1 MSFKQSLTW
10 RNMDLL
16 YEASVASQIA
26 RYAAGLKYE
35 HLPDDVVH
43 HAKRSLLDGLG
54 CAIGGYVAPGR
65 PACETVAIALG
76 GPPEATVFGS
86 GLRTGIASATL
97 VNCFMMR
104 FLEFNDVGGG
114 NHNEEAIPALMAIC
128 EREGRS
134 GKDFLTALVMSYE
147 IGVRVV
153 GSVPGAS
160 AGWDKHGWST
170 DARGGLNMPPAIGKL
185 LGLNESQIAHALAIC
200 ASRGVPLGILDAD
213 REENSMAKNL
223 RFGFITREAIT
234 ACLLAQQGFTGPLRV
249 VEGDGG
255 YRDGI
260 LHGDMDLQA
269 LVDFTGWRIRDTRFK
284 RLCANGSTQ
293 GHLHATMDIVT
304 ANDLK
309 PEDIAS
315 VRIRCGA
322 REARHT
328 TALAKKYPRNA
339 ETGDHSAYF
348 ANAFAIKYRNF
359 GPDSC
364 DPSHF
369 TDPEIVDLIE
379 RITVQHDPEL
389 PARGRAGISEITTK
403 DGRRFECK
411 RDALV
416 DILPDSELEAKFMD
430 LALRHMNESRAR
442 AIIDVVWNIDKAPDF
457 KDLTQL
463 MSFAK
468 QGTVQ

>member
-1 MSFKQSLTW
+1 MSFKQQLTW
-10 RNMDLL
+10 RNLDSL
-16 YEASVASQIA
+16 YEASAASQIA
-26 RYAAGLKYE
+26 RYAAGLRFE

-65 PACETVAIALG
+65 PACEAVAKALG

-86 GLRTGIASATL
+86 GFRTGVASATL
-97 VNCFMMR
+97 VNCFLTR

-114 NHNEEAIPALMAIC
+114 NHNEEAIPPLLAIG
-128 EREGRS
+128 EREGSS
-134 GKDFLTALVMSYE
+134 GKDFLTALALSYE
-147 IGVRVV
+147 LGVRVV
-153 GSVPGAS
+153 ASVPGAS

-170 DARGGLNMPPAIGKL
+170 DARGGLSMPPAIGRL
-185 LGLNESQIAHALAIC
+185 LGLTETQIAHAIAIC

-234 ACLLAQQGFTGPLRV
+234 ACLLAKQGFTGPLRV
-249 VEGDGG
+249 IEGDGG

-260 LHGDMDLQA
+260 LRGDMDLAA

-293 GHLHATMDIVT
+293 GHLHATMEIVI

-309 PEDIAS
+309 PADIES
-315 VRIRCGA
+315 VRIRAGA

-339 ETGDHSAYF
+339 ETGDHSAFF
-348 ANAFAIKYRNF
+348 ANAFAIKHRNF
-359 GPDSC
+359 GPDSA
-364 DPSHF
+364 DPKHF
-369 TDPEIVDLIE
+369 IDPEIVDLIE
-379 RITVQHDPEL
+379 RITVEHDPAL
-389 PARGRAGISEITTK
+389 PPRGRVGISEIRTK
-403 DGRRFECK
+403 DGREFTCK

-416 DILPDSELEAKFMD
+416 DVLDDSELEAKFLD
-430 LALRHMNESRAR
+430 LALRHMSGTQAR
-442 AIIDVVWNIDKAPDF
+442 ELIDAVWSIDTAPRLDH
-457 KDLTQL
+457 LARL
-463 MSFAK
+463 MVFAR
-468 QGTVQ
+468 QGDAK